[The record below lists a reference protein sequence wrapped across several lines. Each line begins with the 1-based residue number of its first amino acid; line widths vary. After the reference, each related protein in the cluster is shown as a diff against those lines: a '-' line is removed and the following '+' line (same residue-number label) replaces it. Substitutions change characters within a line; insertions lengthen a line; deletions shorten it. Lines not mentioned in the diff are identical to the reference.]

1 MPTTGNHK
9 QRVLNH
15 LFSGLK
21 KRYGAPEPE
30 PRPILEQLIYAI
42 CREGTT
48 RDKADQAFRA
58 LRERF
63 FDWNEIRVSS
73 AREIEEV
80 LHELPHADSRAQRL
94 ISLLQEVFETT
105 FSFDLESLHKKGLK
119 QAAKQLGRYEATNDH
134 SVAWV
139 IQQSL
144 GGHAIPLDDAAL
156 RVVRRLGLKLPSVH
170 LETYTPP
177 EPRFAADDLVRQMDA
192 VQHVVSLARAARE
205 EAGIRVRQPLPE
217 ILAVPP
223 RGADVAELG
232 RWEAVIQDE
241 INVKR
246 VRWQTGSIGG
256 RTARPN
262 FRTLGRK
269 CGKAMNEV
277 AGLIRAAH
285 ERAGTDRKSVV

>member
-156 RVVRRLGLKLPSVH
+156 RVVRRLGLIDEDQADTEAIRTSLEH
-170 LETYTPP
+170 LVPKARGPLFYEMISFLAGDACWK
-177 EPRFAADDLVRQMDA
+177 EPNCQACPMSQECPTG
-192 VQHVVSLARAARE
+192 QENARAER
-205 EAGIRVRQPLPE
+205 
-217 ILAVPP
+217 
-223 RGADVAELG
+223 
-232 RWEAVIQDE
+232 
-241 INVKR
+241 
-246 VRWQTGSIGG
+246 GG
-256 RTARPN
+256 RTKPR
-262 FRTLGRK
+262 
-269 CGKAMNEV
+269 
-277 AGLIRAAH
+277 
-285 ERAGTDRKSVV
+285 